1 MMLFIELA
9 GVPENY
15 LIRYCFDAAFV
26 VATLVDGFQFDAKRP
41 IYFQEV
47 IGGTGVSWALGAI
60 LYQAS
65 LIPVTGSFPRSFV
78 ELASQMK
85 IDVEDA

>member
-1 MMLFIELA
+1 MLLFELA
-9 GVPENY
+9 EVPEKY

-26 VATLVDGFQFDAKRP
+26 VATLVDGFEFDVNRP
-41 IYFQEV
+41 IYFQEL

-60 LYQAS
+60 LYQVG
-65 LIPVTGSFPRSFV
+65 LVPVTGSFPHSLV
-78 ELASQMK
+78 EMSQME